1 MRTVWF
7 LAGGAAGVY
16 ATSKVRRVA
25 EALSYDGVHDRL
37 TGWFAGARIMRE
49 ELRAGVAEKET
60 ELLQRL
66 ALGAEGATVLALPTG
81 LPTGLPTETA
91 ADSPTDDPTDQRPD
105 QSTDDST
112 DESRD
117 DH

>member
-1 MRTVWF
+1 MRAVWF

-16 ATSKVRRVA
+16 ATSKVRRVT

-37 TGWFAGARIMRE
+37 TGWFAGARILRD
-49 ELRAGVAEKET
+49 ELRAGVVEKET
-60 ELLQRL
+60 ELHERL
-66 ALGAEGATVLALPTG
+66 ALGAEGATVLALPTSPPDHRP
-81 LPTGLPTETA
+81 PT
-91 ADSPTDDPTDQRPD
+91 
-105 QSTDDST
+105 ST

>member
-37 TGWFAGARIMRE
+37 TGWFAGARIVRD
-49 ELRAGVAEKET
+49 ELRAGIAEKET
-60 ELLQRL
+60 ELVERL

-81 LPTGLPTETA
+81 T
-91 ADSPTDDPTDQRPD
+91 TDHPP
-105 QSTDDST
+105 

-117 DH
+117 EH

>member
-1 MRTVWF
+1 MWF

-16 ATSKVRRVA
+16 ATSKVRRLA

-37 TGWFAGARIMRE
+37 TGWFAGARVVRD
-49 ELRAGVAEKET
+49 ELRAGIVEKET
-60 ELLQRL
+60 ELLERL
-66 ALGAEGATVLALPTG
+66 ALGEGATVLALRTG
-81 LPTGLPTETA
+81 SPDGAAIEPADPAAET
-91 ADSPTDDPTDQRPD
+91 DHQP
-105 QSTDDST
+105 

>member
-1 MRTVWF
+1 MRAVWF

-37 TGWFAGARIMRE
+37 TGWFAGARIVRD

-66 ALGAEGATVLALPTG
+66 ALGAEGATVLALRTG
-81 LPTGLPTETA
+81 KTPDGLT
-91 ADSPTDDPTDQRPD
+91 DGPTDDRPD
-105 QSTDDST
+105 QST

>member
-1 MRTVWF
+1 MRAVWF

-16 ATSKVRRVA
+16 ATSKVRRAA

-37 TGWFAGARIMRE
+37 TGWFAGARVVRD
-49 ELRAGVAEKET
+49 ELLAGVAEKET
-60 ELLQRL
+60 ELRERV
-66 ALGAEGATVLALPTG
+66 ALGGGATVLALPA
-81 LPTGLPTETA
+81 TEA
-91 ADSPTDDPTDQRPD
+91 SGASEASDAGDETDDRT
-105 QSTDDST
+105 T

>member
-1 MRTVWF
+1 VRTVWF

-81 LPTGLPTETA
+81 LPTEIA

-105 QSTDDST
+105 QSTDEST